1 MLYYLLFFSESKNVV
16 EIVDR
21 DGSNITIKFKTFQE
35 KEEWMSSI
43 MSVYLKSTLD
53 RILDKI
59 LREHVQATPLRL
71 PNVEDYW

>member
-16 EIVDR
+16 EIADR

-71 PNVEDYW
+71 PSVEDYW